1 MIDYALANEAIAAA
15 SNPITEYATVLIP
28 LAINFLMIAYL
39 SGRLT
44 EKIKALEADIVKM
57 QFEMEKIKDAHSRS
71 EGNLH
76 RIELVLSRIEAR
88 FDMFT
93 TVANEASSCPMVSKA
108 SKSIARDREPPTEI

>member
-1 MIDYALANEAIAAA
+1 MIDYALASEAVAAA
-15 SNPITEYATVLIP
+15 SNPITEYAAVLIP

-57 QFEMEKIKDAHSRS
+57 QFEIEKMKEAHNRS
-71 EGNLH
+71 DGNLR
-76 RIELVLSRIEAR
+76 RIELVLCRIEAR

-93 TVANEASSCPMVSKA
+93 AVANEASSCPVVAKGA
-108 SKSIARDREPPTEI
+108 KSIRESQLPPEA

>member
-1 MIDYALANEAIAAA
+1 MIDYALASEVVATAT
-15 SNPITEYATVLIP
+15 SPLTDYATILVP
-28 LAINFLMIAYL
+28 LTINFLMLAYL

-44 EKIKALEADIVKM
+44 EKIKALEADIIKT
-57 QFEMEKIKDAHSRS
+57 QFEIEKIKDTHGRF

-93 TVANEASSCPMVSKA
+93 AVANEAAACPIVMKA
-108 SKSIARDREPPTEI
+108 SKSIARDPSATEL